1 MDTRVLVMHNVVL
14 LSSCEV
20 QSFHNCR
27 TVDIVIGRV
36 GRFDESM
43 PHEVHDTEEDV
54 TLGEMVGGRE
64 GLASSGLKGLQG
76 RGGGLPFYNPPPPFE
91 SFVPQ
96 SALLRYVASLFV
108 AFVELIRT

>member
-1 MDTRVLVMHNVVL
+1 MHNVVL

-64 GLASSGLKGLQG
+64 GRERGEGEKGG
-76 RGGGLPFYNPPPPFE
+76 GGIGGEGERGGREGRE
-91 SFVPQ
+91 
-96 SALLRYVASLFV
+96 RG
-108 AFVELIRT
+108 E